1 MSLWQVVRVVFA
13 LLKYLRQVGKN
24 MHHPIIDV
32 VLVRWW
38 GGDKIPLSSFV
49 LT

>member
-38 GGDKIPLSSFV
+38 GDKIPLSSFV